1 MSDIDVTFRNEN
13 NGKEVEVT
21 VSDDMTADAIL
32 RNLADAGLVPSVPGT
47 TLVFRNTQ
55 LRPGQ
60 TLAQAGIVSGD
71 TISIFLNTR
80 GGSQSSRT
88 VLAGKFS
95 SSKFEKGA

>member
-13 NGKEVEVT
+13 NGKEIEVT
-21 VSDDMTADAIL
+21 VSDDLTSDAIL
-32 RNLADAGLVPSVPGT
+32 RNLAEAGLVPSVPGT

-60 TLAQAGIVSGD
+60 SLAQAGVVSGD

-80 GGSQSSRT
+80 GGGVSP
-88 VLAGKFS
+88 AGLDWGS
-95 SSKFEKGA
+95 LQILPGHSDR

>member
-1 MSDIDVTFRNEN
+1 MSDVDVTFRNEN

-32 RNLADAGLVPSVPGT
+32 RNLADAGLIPNIPGT
-47 TLVFRNTQ
+47 TLVFRNMQ

-71 TISIFLNTR
+71 CISIFLNTR
-80 GGSQSSRT
+80 GGN
-88 VLAGKFS
+88 AGES
-95 SSKFEKGA
+95 HGEAIS

>member
-21 VSDDMTADAIL
+21 VSDDMTSDAIL
-32 RNLADAGLVPSVPGT
+32 RNLAEAGLVPSVPGT
-47 TLVFRNTQ
+47 TLVYRNAQ

-80 GGSQSSRT
+80 GGYVSH
-88 VLAGKFS
+88 FS
-95 SSKFEKGA
+95 SIQIDTNHL